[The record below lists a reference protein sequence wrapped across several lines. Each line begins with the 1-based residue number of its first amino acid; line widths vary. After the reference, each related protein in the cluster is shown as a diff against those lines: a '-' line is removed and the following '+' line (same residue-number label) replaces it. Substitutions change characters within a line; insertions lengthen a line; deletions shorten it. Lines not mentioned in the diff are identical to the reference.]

1 MRLRLPLPAESAAC
15 IRTSQQSVAAFL
27 SGSTSSMLVELCMV
41 ALALQQC
48 SSVVSSCSNQTP
60 CPLPNMS
67 LALQESPAH
76 IARVLKYMEELQ
88 SEYTV
93 YIIDHVNR

>member
-1 MRLRLPLPAESAAC
+1 
-15 IRTSQQSVAAFL
+15 
-27 SGSTSSMLVELCMV
+27 MLVELCMV

-67 LALQESPAH
+67 LALQECDAH
-76 IARVLKYMEELQ
+76 IARELQ
-88 SEYTV
+88 SLAERQSV
-93 YIIDHVNR
+93 ESVSFLDHVNRCWQVSRVPP